1 MRKKLRF
8 VSASLSLVD
17 LHSGDALLDIMS
29 SAYPAWIERMPKNR
43 RDLVE
48 IWGGMDKMQSLP
60 LGEPLI
66 LSRLRDRS
74 IWETNSLYKIMGR
87 LLGIRDILAIGL
99 ARDSTMLASLAFIR
113 HVSAG
118 DIRDTE
124 IEAARLVI
132 PHMQRTVAISRLL
145 DLECVVTSAFET
157 ILDALRCGVVLTNET
172 GKITYVNR
180 SAEHMLVNGHP
191 ICTADGILTAKTPA
205 AAQELHAA
213 IRLAVQDEVN
223 IGKTGLAICLT
234 EPDETPMFAHVLPM
248 NGSDLRVQIRPEAIA
263 AVFVGAESDPQKDA
277 SMLALAFGLTPAET
291 RVLASLLAG
300 RRLVDTASFLDI
312 AMTTAKTHLD
322 NIFSKTG
329 VSRQAELFR
338 LVTRVVPTVRSRD

>member
-1 MRKKLRF
+1 
-8 VSASLSLVD
+8 
-17 LHSGDALLDIMS
+17 
-29 SAYPAWIERMPKNR
+29 
-43 RDLVE
+43 
-48 IWGGMDKMQSLP
+48 
-60 LGEPLI
+60 
-66 LSRLRDRS
+66 
-74 IWETNSLYKIMGR
+74 
-87 LLGIRDILAIGL
+87 
-99 ARDSTMLASLAFIR
+99 ML
-113 HVSAG
+113 
-118 DIRDTE
+118 
-124 IEAARLVI
+124 
-132 PHMQRTVAISRLL
+132 M
-145 DLECVVTSAFET
+145 
-157 ILDALRCGVVLTNET
+157 
-172 GKITYVNR
+172 
-180 SAEHMLVNGHP
+180 NGHP

-248 NGSDLRVQIRPEAIA
+248 NGSDLRVQLRPEAIA